1 MKKSIQPKLTYPK
14 AKKLAWKAVGNY
26 IKARDKYLCFTC
38 DIKLQPNTMQCHT
51 GHFIRASAGNSTY
64 FLEEN
69 LHCQCARCN
78 VWLNGNMVEYTL
90 RMIDKYG
97 QTKVEWLRQESHKI
111 KKFSVPEL
119 LALTETYKKKLAD
132 LLN

>member
-1 MKKSIQPKLTYPK
+1 MKKQKIKSITYSK
-14 AKKLAWKAVGNY
+14 AKKMAWKAVGDY
-26 IKARDKYLCFTC
+26 IKARDGFQCFTC
-38 DIKLQPNTMQCHT
+38 GTQLKPHTMQCHT
-51 GHFIRASAGNSTY
+51 GHFIRASAGNATY

-119 LALTETYKKKLAD
+119 LALAETYKKKLVD
-132 LLN
+132 K